1 MATDLA
7 LNHTDLRK
15 LNASFE
21 GQLVTPVRHR
31 SAAETR
37 RVAGKTG

>member
-21 GQLVTPVRHR
+21 GQLVTVRHR

>member
-21 GQLVTPVRHR
+21 GQLVTPFGIARQPKR
-31 SAAETR
+31 AE
-37 RVAGKTG
+37 